1 MDTIKI
7 GKFIQEQRKL
17 KKLTQLQLAIKIGVS
32 EKTISKWEC
41 GKGMP
46 DASLMLPLCKS
57 LNISANELLSGEKLS
72 NNEYKDK
79 AEENILILKASNERN
94 IKNLLSIEWVLGTLS
109 SIIYIFL
116 LFCASFAVE
125 NLVWKIAT
133 FILAFISL
141 LIGVSFALRIEQV
154 AGFYECAH
162 CHHKHIPKYSS
173 VFFSPHC
180 GRTRYMK
187 CPKCNKRTWNRKT
200 LSSD

>member
-17 KKLTQLQLAIKIGVS
+17 KNLTQLQLAIKIGVS

-79 AEENILILKASNERN
+79 AEEKEAHQIPEDTKEDGND
-94 IKNLLSIEWVLGTLS
+94 TLQT
-109 SIIYIFL
+109 L
-116 LFCASFAVE
+116 TLF
-125 NLVWKIAT
+125 
-133 FILAFISL
+133 
-141 LIGVSFALRIEQV
+141 
-154 AGFYECAH
+154 
-162 CHHKHIPKYSS
+162 
-173 VFFSPHC
+173 
-180 GRTRYMK
+180 
-187 CPKCNKRTWNRKT
+187 
-200 LSSD
+200 